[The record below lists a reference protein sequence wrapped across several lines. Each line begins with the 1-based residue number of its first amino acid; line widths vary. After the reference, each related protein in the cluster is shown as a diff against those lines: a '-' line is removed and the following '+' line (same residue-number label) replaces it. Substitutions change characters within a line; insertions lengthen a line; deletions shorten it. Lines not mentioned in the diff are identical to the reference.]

1 MSKQGRKAHTK
12 RHEQSSTRADTRPF
26 CAYYGPNGE
35 TCPVTTGL
43 AMVLSLPTSPSIGYM
58 ACPLHYDLVRQQVD
72 EFLAR
77 CLVAPQ
83 TITFGVQDRV
93 YSLTVKSK
101 EKHFQA

>member
-12 RHEQSSTRADTRPF
+12 RYEQSSTRADTRPF

-43 AMVLSLPTSPSIGYM
+43 AMVFSLPTYPSIGYM
-58 ACPLHYDLVRQQVD
+58 ACPLHYDFVRQQVD

-77 CLVAPQ
+77 CLMASQ
-83 TITFGVQDRV
+83 TITFEVRDRV
-93 YSLTVKSK
+93 YSLTVMRK